1 VDISV
6 AHPLVMVLFLV
17 LTAVSFS
24 LFGFILGIWAD
35 GWEKL
40 TIVPIL
46 VIMPLT
52 FLGGTFY
59 SISMLPPM
67 WQTISLFNPLV
78 YLVSGF
84 RWSFYENADVSV
96 ALSLGMTIGFL
107 AYENADVSVALSLG
121 MTIGFLAAC
130 LLVVRW
136 IFRSGY
142 KLRN

>member
-1 VDISV
+1 VIIGSIILATASFFVDINI
-6 AHPLVMVLFLV
+6 AHPIVMMLFLV

-59 SISMLPPM
+59 SISMLPPT

-78 YLVSGF
+78 YLISGF
-84 RWSFYENADVSV
+84 RWSFYENADV
-96 ALSLGMTIGFL
+96 AIGLSLGMTIAFL
-107 AYENADVSVALSLG
+107 V
-121 MTIGFLAAC
+121 AC

-142 KLRN
+142 KLRT